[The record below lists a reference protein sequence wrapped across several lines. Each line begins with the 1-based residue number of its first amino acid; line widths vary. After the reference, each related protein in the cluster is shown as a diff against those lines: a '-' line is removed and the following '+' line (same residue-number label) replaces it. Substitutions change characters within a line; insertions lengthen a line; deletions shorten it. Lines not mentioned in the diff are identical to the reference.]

1 MFVLSLTL
9 LPMSSKQLTPE
20 QQLNLIETTLAKTRE
35 NLSHYSF
42 DFLFWGWLIFC
53 TALLNFIGLNYT
65 ELGVKSYFIWG
76 VSPLLGCLF
85 VANYHSKQSR
95 VKTNKTHFEFF
106 MQELWIVI
114 GSVMILF
121 SLSSFFIPIK
131 PLFFFPVLAGIGTL
145 VSGLVLRFRLLIFG
159 GVLLLLFPFIVLQ
172 LSDSWN
178 MLLYG
183 LVVFVSFAL
192 PGYALRKAVR

>member
-1 MFVLSLTL
+1 
-9 LPMSSKQLTPE
+9 MSSKHLTPE

-76 VSPLLGCLF
+76 VSPLLGGLF
-85 VANYHSKQSR
+85 VAIYHSKQSR
-95 VKTNKTHFEFF
+95 VKTNKTHFQFF
-106 MQELWIVI
+106 MQPLRIVI

-121 SLSSFFIPIK
+121 SLSSFFVPIK

-159 GVLLLLFPFIVLQ
+159 GVLLLLFPFIALQ

>member
-1 MFVLSLTL
+1 MFVLNLTL
-9 LPMSSKQLTPE
+9 LPMSSKHLTPE

-76 VSPLLGCLF
+76 INPLLGGLF
-85 VANYHSKQSR
+85 VAIYHSKQSR

-106 MQELWIVI
+106 MQQLWIVI

-121 SLSSFFIPIK
+121 SLSSFFVPIK

-159 GVLLLLFPFIVLQ
+159 GVLLLLFPFIALQ